1 MKNKKI
7 IIIFIVV
14 LVLSIGIL
22 LYIKNKNNTAKVSL
36 PAQTPNQI
44 STADITAKKVTP
56 PAATDNTDNNK
67 VSFPLKLGS
76 TGKAVKM
83 MQVLFEVPLTGKFDN
98 ATLYQCQ
105 QQNGGNDVTVQEFI
119 NWITPSSDQFPVQKG
134 STGELT
140 QFVQILCG
148 ADVDGN
154 FGSKTE
160 AALQQVSGQT
170 YINSYYSFFSLVSAV
185 LGININYNNQ
195 SAATELT
202 NAFNFSGGLIF

>member
-7 IIIFIVV
+7 IIILLVV
-14 LVLSIGIL
+14 LMLSIGIL
-22 LYIKNKNNTAKVSL
+22 LYIKNKNNTAKVNL
-36 PAQTPNQI
+36 PAQPSNQKT
-44 STADITAKKVTP
+44 TADITTKSVTP
-56 PAATDNTDNNK
+56 PAAKDNTDGNK
-67 VSFPLKLGS
+67 ISFPLKSGS

-83 MQVLFEVPLTGKFDN
+83 MQVLFEVPLTGKFDA

-119 NWITPSSDQFPVQKG
+119 NWITPSPDQFPVQKG

-140 QFVQILCG
+140 QFIQILCG

-160 AALQQVSGQT
+160 AALKQVTGQT

-185 LGININYNNQ
+185 LGISINYNND
-195 SAATELT
+195 SVATQLS
-202 NAFNFSGGLIF
+202 NSFIFPLG